1 MRKILHLIVL
11 LLVSSGLF
19 AQMAT
24 VKLKFINA
32 ADKSVDFLLPVNKGI
47 FYSNMVK
54 KTMDKDNSLTLTFE
68 TNKIAKVL
76 IRNSGIGS
84 WFYIEPGQT
93 YITFNPNDKKN
104 PITYV
109 GRNKEGQEAL
119 KNINNEFYQTR
130 SSRYAKL
137 DSTAAG
143 IKKLIKADE
152 DKELAPFKSLLAE
165 KKITQTYFNQI
176 KNQIAYTYAA
186 ITAQIPMNIFLNS
199 KQVGSKTIFK
209 QEFKDLYSETYKN
222 YPVNSVNGFNSPDFY
237 DYASYYAANYYGVF
251 LPELNGTSVDFGE
264 MDDNKQMVTFY
275 GLINKSTTG
284 EVKEYVLA
292 LFLRHELMQKK
303 YQHSLID
310 LYAEFKRNYPQ
321 SKYSPLLKK
330 AVDEVVAFH
339 FTKDFASDQKVL
351 ADYSAINSLDEL
363 AMKFKGKTV
372 FVDIWATWC
381 GPCKAEFEFNPELE
395 KYLKEKGVEMLF
407 ISMDKDGVDQ
417 HWRDMIKY
425 FKLSG
430 NHVRTNQ
437 TLQQDLI
444 NRLWDGKGYSIPRYL
459 ILKDGKLVVASALRP
474 SDQTKLYEQI
484 AKYL

>member
-1 MRKILHLIVL
+1 MKKILHLIAL

-32 ADKSVDFLLPVNKGI
+32 VDKNVEILLPVNKGI
-47 FYSNMVK
+47 FYPNKIK
-54 KTMDKDNSLTLTFE
+54 KIMDKDNTLTLTFE
-68 TNKIAKVL
+68 THKITKVM
-76 IRNSGIGS
+76 IRNSKVGS
-84 WFYIEPGQT
+84 WFYIEPGQS
-93 YITFNPNDKKN
+93 YITFNPNDEKN

-119 KNINNEFYQTR
+119 KKINNEFYQSR

-137 DSTAAG
+137 DTTAAG

-165 KKITQTYFNQI
+165 KKITQVYFNQV
-176 KNQIAYTYAA
+176 KNQIEYTYAA

-199 KQVGSKTIFK
+199 KQVGTKTIFK

-237 DYASYYAANYYGVF
+237 DYAKYYADCYIGVYQQ
-251 LPELNGTSVDFGE
+251 ELNGIIIDYGE
-264 MDDNKQMVTFY
+264 LTANEILERSYEM
-275 GLINKSTTG
+275 LNKSTTG
-284 EVKEYVLA
+284 EVREYVLA
-292 LFLRHELMQKK
+292 LFLHNQVMQRK
-303 YQHSLID
+303 YQSSLIN

-321 SKYSPLLKK
+321 SKYSPLLKT

-339 FTKDFASDQKVL
+339 LNQDFAADQKVL
-351 ADYSAINSLDEL
+351 AGYSAINSLDEL

-381 GPCKAEFEFNPELE
+381 GPCKAEFEFNPGLE

-407 ISMDKDGVDQ
+407 ISMDKDDVDQ
-417 HWRDMIKY
+417 QWKDMIKY

-430 NHVRTNQ
+430 NHVRTNK
-437 TLQQDLI
+437 TLQQDLV
-444 NRLWDGKGYSIPRYL
+444 NKLWEGKGYSIPRYL

-474 SDQTKLYEQI
+474 SDKTKLYEQI